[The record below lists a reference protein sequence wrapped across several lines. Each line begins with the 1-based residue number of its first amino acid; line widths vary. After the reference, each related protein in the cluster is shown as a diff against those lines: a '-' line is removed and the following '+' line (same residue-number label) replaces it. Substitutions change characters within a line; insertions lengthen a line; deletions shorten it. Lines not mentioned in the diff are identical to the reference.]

1 MLIQPNTMRVL
12 LCTAPTDMRKS
23 INGLCFLV
31 DDSLDENP
39 SCGTVYVFC
48 NRIKDKLKIL
58 YWDGNGFCLLYKRLE
73 KGRFKI
79 PKERHSFS
87 ISFDELRWLLQG
99 IDFKKLPKP
108 KVFFSK
114 ILRVKRATNPFVLL
128 TFRVFLGSFKHD
140 SDSQFLP
147 SN

>member
-1 MLIQPNTMRVL
+1 MLIQHNTMKVL
-12 LCTAPTDMRKS
+12 LCTIPTDMRKS

-31 DDSLDENP
+31 DGGLGENP

-73 KGRFKI
+73 KGRFKL

-87 ISFDELRWLLQG
+87 ISLDELRWLLQG
-99 IDFKKLPKP
+99 IDFEKLPKP
-108 KVFFSK
+108 KVFSIK
-114 ILRVKRATNPFVLL
+114 NYV
-128 TFRVFLGSFKHD
+128 
-140 SDSQFLP
+140 
-147 SN
+147 

>member
-1 MLIQPNTMRVL
+1 MLIQPNTMKVL

-31 DDSLDENP
+31 NGELDENP
-39 SCGTVYVFC
+39 SCGTIYVFC
-48 NRIKDKLKIL
+48 NRVKDKLKIL

-79 PKERHSFS
+79 PKEVPSLS
-87 ISFDELRWLLQG
+87 INPDELRWLLQG

-108 KVFFSK
+108 KVFS
-114 ILRVKRATNPFVLL
+114 VKTYV
-128 TFRVFLGSFKHD
+128 
-140 SDSQFLP
+140 
-147 SN
+147 

>member
-1 MLIQPNTMRVL
+1 MLMQPNNLKVL

-31 DDSLDENP
+31 DGELDENP

-48 NRIKDKLKIL
+48 NRVKDKLKIL

-79 PKERHSFS
+79 PKEAHSLS
-87 ISFDELRWLLQG
+87 INADELRWLLQG
-99 IDFKKLPKP
+99 IDFKKMPKP
-108 KVFFSK
+108 KVFSVDK
-114 ILRVKRATNPFVLL
+114 YC
-128 TFRVFLGSFKHD
+128 
-140 SDSQFLP
+140 
-147 SN
+147 

>member
-1 MLIQPNTMRVL
+1 MQPNTMKVL
-12 LCTAPTDMRKS
+12 LCSTPTDMRKS

-31 DDSLDENP
+31 DGELEENP

-48 NRIKDKLKIL
+48 NRVKDKLKIL

-79 PKERHSFS
+79 PREAHSLA
-87 ISFDELRWLLQG
+87 ITADELRWLLQG

-108 KVFFSK
+108 KV
-114 ILRVKRATNPFVLL
+114 LAVKTYV
-128 TFRVFLGSFKHD
+128 
-140 SDSQFLP
+140 
-147 SN
+147 

>member
-1 MLIQPNTMRVL
+1 MQPNNLKIL

-31 DDSLDENP
+31 DCELGENP
-39 SCGTVYVFC
+39 SCGTVYVFR
-48 NRIKDKLKIL
+48 NRVKDKLKIL

-79 PKERHSFS
+79 PREAHSFS
-87 ISFDELRWLLQG
+87 ISPDELRWLLQG

-108 KVFFSK
+108 KVLSIK
-114 ILRVKRATNPFVLL
+114 TYA
-128 TFRVFLGSFKHD
+128 
-140 SDSQFLP
+140 
-147 SN
+147 

>member
-1 MLIQPNTMRVL
+1 MLMQPNTLKVL

-31 DDSLDENP
+31 DGDLGENP

-73 KGRFKI
+73 KGCFQI
-79 PKERHSFS
+79 PRQADSVS
-87 ISFDELRWLLQG
+87 ITLDELRWLLHG
-99 IDFKKLPKP
+99 IDFKSVPKP
-108 KVFFSK
+108 KVFS
-114 ILRVKRATNPFVLL
+114 VKTYA
-128 TFRVFLGSFKHD
+128 
-140 SDSQFLP
+140 
-147 SN
+147 